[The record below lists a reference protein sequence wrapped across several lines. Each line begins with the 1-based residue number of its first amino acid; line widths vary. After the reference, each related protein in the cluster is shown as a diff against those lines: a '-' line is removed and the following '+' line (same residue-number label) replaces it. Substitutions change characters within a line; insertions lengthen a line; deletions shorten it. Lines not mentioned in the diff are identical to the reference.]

1 MNNIKNLI
9 KILKECFIS
18 KGILNE
24 DELLMEITKCFL
36 ISLPEEKIDKT
47 WGSEKDNDFKM
58 SPDMARKVLSG
69 TPIPS
74 KYKKGCIFIDYN
86 IFSKELDKRLMRF
99 FSSDRIEHYFKKI
112 LSSESNFLNDK
123 KRVKDIQEYVVTNK
137 SLFLADLIVDAILYG
152 NDKFVREEIGNTIE
166 NLEILTEKYNLKD
179 SQKLLQ
185 EKYRQKLEEYV
196 NKYNDEENYIR
207 SKINQYRQILEQ
219 LSPEDIY
226 FLNNYIN
233 YHFLFGITLVVQIE
247 GAHKEASYSKDNYS
261 YIQKYDFPANR
272 KPKYKIISRSPEQLI
287 RLGLLEEIIFSI
299 DRESSI
305 DDILKL
311 EHNRLRVAYNSPLN
325 LSIEERLQKGYLS
338 IFVQDRSCLRSLRRQ
353 VNEVNRILK
362 ITKAK
367 VTTLSL
373 ETSILGLTSLGYGFL
388 EYLSQDK
395 LHHRRIM
402 NRLYRT
408 ILY

>member
-74 KYKKGCIFIDYN
+74 KYKNGCIFIDYN

-137 SLFLADLIVDAILYG
+137 SLFLANLIVDAILYG
-152 NDKFVREEIGNTIE
+152 NDKFVREKIGNTIE

-185 EKYRQKLEEYV
+185 EKYRQ
-196 NKYNDEENYIR
+196 
-207 SKINQYRQILEQ
+207 ILEQ

-233 YHFLFGITLVVQIE
+233 YHFLFGITLIVQIE

-261 YIQKYDFPANR
+261 YIQNYDFPANR
-272 KPKYKIISRSPEQLI
+272 KLKYKIISRSPEQLI
-287 RLGLLEEIIFSI
+287 RLGILEEIIFSI
-299 DRESSI
+299 VRESSI

-402 NRLYRT
+402 NRLDRT

>member
-137 SLFLADLIVDAILYG
+137 SLFLANLIVDAILYG

-185 EKYRQKLEEYV
+185 EKYRQ
-196 NKYNDEENYIR
+196 
-207 SKINQYRQILEQ
+207 ILEQ

-233 YHFLFGITLVVQIE
+233 YHFLFGITLIVQIE

-261 YIQKYDFPANR
+261 YIQNYDFPANR

-287 RLGLLEEIIFSI
+287 RLGILEEIIFSI
-299 DRESSI
+299 VRESSI

-402 NRLYRT
+402 NRLDRT